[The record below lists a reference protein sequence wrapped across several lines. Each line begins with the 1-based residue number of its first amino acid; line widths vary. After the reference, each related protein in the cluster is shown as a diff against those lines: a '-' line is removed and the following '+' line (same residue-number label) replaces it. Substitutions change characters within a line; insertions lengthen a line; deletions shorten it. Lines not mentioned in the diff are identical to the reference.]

1 MADESLLN
9 LFDTFKVARGRLADV
24 VNVKLMKCGGIMS
37 ALQAIAVS
45 QSSDIAVMIG
55 CMDESELGIAA
66 GLAVALARPGVTAAD
81 LDGHI
86 DLEGDPA
93 AGLLRLQN
101 GMLSPSPA
109 PGLGIT
115 DAIEDRLEEAMGEAP
130 LDLAAP

>member
-1 MADESLLN
+1 M
-9 LFDTFKVARGRLADV
+9 
-24 VNVKLMKCGGIMS
+24 NVKLMKCGGIMS

-66 GLAVALARPGVTAAD
+66 GLAVALARPGVIAAD